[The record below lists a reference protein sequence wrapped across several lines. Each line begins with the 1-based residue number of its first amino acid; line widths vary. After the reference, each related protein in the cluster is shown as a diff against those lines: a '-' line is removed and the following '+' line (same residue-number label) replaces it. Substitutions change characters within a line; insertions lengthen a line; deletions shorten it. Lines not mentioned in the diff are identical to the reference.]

1 MFVIVGINGATR
13 IMRFLLSTMKT
24 LSLLIVV
31 LLGACAS
38 IPEEL
43 EMLDTTLNNYE
54 KAMLWGEYNY
64 ILTSHKGD
72 KITPKQREQLDSI
85 KVTSY
90 DVLRSKLLP
99 GGKKF
104 VQLVDLK
111 YFNRSYGVVRSI
123 RVDQEWIYEED
134 RQAWVLLTPFPNFR

>member
-1 MFVIVGINGATR
+1 MKFSRKLTHGLVLLLF
-13 IMRFLLSTMKT
+13 MLLS
-24 LSLLIVV
+24 
-31 LLGACAS
+31 ACAS
-38 IPEEL
+38 VPEEL

-72 KITPKQREQLDSI
+72 KISSYQRERLNAI

-104 VQLVDLK
+104 VQKVALK
-111 YFNRSYGVVRSI
+111 YYNRSYGVVRSL
-123 RVDQEWIYEED
+123 RVDQEWVYEEE
-134 RQAWVLLTPFPNFR
+134 RNAWVVLTPFPDFK

>member
-1 MFVIVGINGATR
+1 MKFIRKSSHG
-13 IMRFLLSTMKT
+13 LLP
-24 LSLLIVV
+24 LLIV
-31 LLGACAS
+31 LLSACAS
-38 IPEEL
+38 VPEEL
-43 EMLDTTLNNYE
+43 ELLDTTLNNYE

-72 KITPKQREQLDSI
+72 KISSYQRERLNSI

-104 VQLVDLK
+104 VQKVDLK
-111 YFNRSYGVVRSI
+111 YYNRSYGVLRSL
-123 RVDQEWIYEED
+123 RVDQEWVYEPE
-134 RQAWVLLTPFPNFR
+134 RNAWVLLTPFPDFK

>member
-1 MFVIVGINGATR
+1 MLQFSHLIKGTVLSA
-13 IMRFLLSTMKT
+13 FL
-24 LSLLIVV
+24 

-38 IPEEL
+38 VPEEL

-64 ILTSHKGD
+64 ILTSHKGN
-72 KITPKQREQLDSI
+72 KLSSYQQEKLKAI

-90 DVLRSKLLP
+90 EVMRSKLMP

-104 VQLVDLK
+104 VQKVAMN
-111 YFNRSYGVVRSI
+111 YYNRSYGVLRSLRI
-123 RVDQEWIYEED
+123 DQEWVYEEE
-134 RQAWVLLTPFPNFR
+134 RQSWVLLTPFPDFK

>member
-1 MFVIVGINGATR
+1 M
-13 IMRFLLSTMKT
+13 LSTI
-24 LSLLIVV
+24 LLF
-31 LLGACAS
+31 GACAS
-38 IPEEL
+38 VPEEL

-72 KITPKQREQLDSI
+72 KISSLQQERLKSI

-90 DVLRSKLLP
+90 DVIRSKLLP

-104 VQLVDLK
+104 VQKVALN
-111 YFNRSYGVVRSI
+111 YYNRSYGVLRSI
-123 RVDQEWIYEED
+123 RVDQEWIYEDE
-134 RQAWVLLTPFPNFR
+134 RKAWVLLTPFPEFK

>member
-1 MFVIVGINGATR
+1 MGLTNKFYTFLSLMV
-13 IMRFLLSTMKT
+13 FLL
-24 LSLLIVV
+24 LSS
-31 LLGACAS
+31 CAS
-38 IPEEL
+38 VPEEL

-72 KITPKQREQLDSI
+72 KMSSYQREKLNSI

-90 DVLRSKLLP
+90 EVLFSKLLP

-104 VQLVDLK
+104 VQKVGLK
-111 YFNRSYGVVRSI
+111 YYNRSYGVLRSLT
-123 RVDQEWIYEED
+123 VDQEWVFELE
-134 RQAWVLLTPFPNFR
+134 RNAWVLLTPFPDFK